1 MNRRSFFSFLSKAAA
16 VTASPSLLGALP
28 LPPSTKNRGGNQA
41 QLTNGSSS
49 LQFVKGASGLGLEL
63 SIQQGRGWRRVAST
77 QSPLRVF
84 YDKRANGSAVD
95 VAIASANPVDGG
107 LAASAAFKDSK
118 NNKWSVKLNVDKWK
132 AEGFRCRFT
141 YELLEGEARNVF
153 FEHGMVPE
161 LAASPDKTYVLMPGI
176 LYDGNR
182 LARADGEIPRLND
195 SDRTQL
201 DTPVLSL
208 STPATLLYEKTTGV
222 TLVTKTEVES
232 GLGPAGFSYE
242 MRPEQH
248 KIAVM
253 APLYRDKHYRGHPN
267 FYFEDVVPV
276 GANVAQGQTF
286 SVTIYYLPAHY
297 ASLAEFFS
305 AFHDVRE
312 PAPFARTPQLPLSK
326 AAEMV
331 ESSFNRIG
339 WYANQFYINAS
350 PPDYDPTKKGGE
362 TLVID
367 WQLIVGWCAGV
378 ISGYALL
385 ETGNELSQQRSRIM
399 LDLIAQGG
407 VSPSGLFW
415 SNYAN
420 GQWDRGNTRIA
431 MRQHMRMPAD
441 GAFFFLKAIAL
452 DQSRGREHPEWV
464 RATASNLDAFVKLWR
479 KHQDFGHFVNRE
491 TLEIEQT
498 GSAAGALCIGALA
511 LAGDLPNGKEYLA
524 VAREAADAYYQ
535 RYVETGWLCGGPL
548 DIGITSDSE
557 SATAMLESFVTLYEA
572 VRDPKVLRY
581 AQMAADILASWVI
594 SYNAPFPPGTQCDRL
609 GIQTVGGVLA
619 NSRNHHIG
627 PSAATTSGDIF
638 LRLYRYTGRAAYLK
652 ILQDMVSGLPQ
663 YLCFKPGQYELMQQG
678 MMSEQFNMTD
688 ELGERGYIWE
698 VNASWSATDV
708 LLSRGALPSIFV
720 DRPRRTL
727 AVFDQLEVKA
737 DFDAQ
742 KLSITNA
749 TPYEANISVATETDH
764 RTSIT
769 LPPGQTKTLSLE
781 TLEA

>member
-1 MNRRSFFSFLSKAAA
+1 MNRRSFFSFMSKAAA
-16 VTASPSLLGALP
+16 VTISPSFLGASP
-28 LPPSTKNRGGNQA
+28 LPPSTKDRAGSQA

-63 SIQQGRGWRRVAST
+63 SIQRGRGWRRVAST
-77 QSPLRVF
+77 QSPVRVF
-84 YDKRANGSAVD
+84 CDRRGNGSAVD
-95 VAIASANPVDGG
+95 VAFTSVHPVDGG
-107 LAASAAFKDSK
+107 LAASAAFTDSR
-118 NNKWSVKLNVDKWK
+118 NNRWSVKLNVDRWK
-132 AEGFRCRFT
+132 SRGFRCRFN

-161 LAASPDKTYVLMPGI
+161 LAASPDSTYVLMPGI

-182 LARADGEIPRLND
+182 LARADGEIPRLNATN
-195 SDRTQL
+195 RTQL

-208 STPATLLYEKTTGV
+208 STPATLLYEKATGI
-222 TLVTKTEVES
+222 TLVMMTEVES
-232 GLGPAGFSYE
+232 GLGPSGFSYE

-248 KIAVM
+248 KLAVM
-253 APLYRDKHYRGHPN
+253 APLYRETHFRGHPR
-267 FYFEDVVPV
+267 FYYEDVIPA

-305 AFHDVRE
+305 AFQEVRE

-326 AAEMV
+326 AAELV

-350 PPDYDPTKKGGE
+350 PPDYDPGKKGFE
-362 TLVID
+362 TLVAD

-385 ETGNELSQQRSRIM
+385 KTGNEESQQRSRVM

-420 GQWDRGNTRIA
+420 HQWDRGNTKIA
-431 MRQHMRMPAD
+431 MH
-441 GAFFFLKAIAL
+441 
-452 DQSRGREHPEWV
+452 
-464 RATASNLDAFVKLWR
+464 
-479 KHQDFGHFVNRE
+479 
-491 TLEIEQT
+491 QT

-511 LAGDLPNGKEYLA
+511 LAGGLPNGKEYLS
-524 VAREAADAYYQ
+524 VANEAADAFYQ
-535 RYVETGWLCGGPL
+535 RYVETGWLAGGPL

-557 SATAMLESFVTLYEA
+557 SATAMLESFVTLYETA
-572 VRDPKVLRY
+572 RDPKVLRY

-594 SYNAPFPPGTQCDRL
+594 SYNAPFPPGSHCDRL

-627 PSAATTSGDIF
+627 PMMATTSGDAF
-638 LRLYRYTGRAAYLK
+638 FRLYRYTGRAVYLK
-652 ILQDMVSGLPQ
+652 ILQDIVSGLPQ
-663 YLCFKPGQYELMQQG
+663 YLCFKPGQYEQMQVG
-678 MMSEQFNMTD
+678 MMSEQFNMSD

-698 VNASWSATDV
+698 VNASWSATGV
-708 LLSRGALPSIFV
+708 LLCRGALPSIFV
-720 DRPRRTL
+720 DRPHRTL

-749 TPYEANISVATETDH
+749 PPYEANLSVATEADL
-764 RTSIT
+764 RTTIT
-769 LPPGQTKTLSLE
+769 LPPGQMRTVSLQTLD
-781 TLEA
+781 A

>member
-1 MNRRSFFSFLSKAAA
+1 MDRRSFFSFLSKAAA
-16 VTASPSLLGALP
+16 VTASPSFLGALP
-28 LPPSTKNRGGNQA
+28 LLSSTKNQGVGQA

-49 LQFVKGASGLGLEL
+49 LRFVKGASGLGLEL
-63 SIQQGRGWRRVAST
+63 SIRQGRRWRRVAST

-84 YDKRANGSAVD
+84 YDKRGNGSPAD
-95 VAIASANPVDGG
+95 IAFASVNPIGGG
-107 LAASAAFKDSK
+107 LAASAAFTDSK
-118 NNKWSVKLNVDKWK
+118 NNRWSVKLNVDKWK
-132 AEGFRCRFT
+132 AAGFQCRFQ
-141 YELLEGEARNVF
+141 YKLLEGEARNVF
-153 FEHGMVPE
+153 FEHGIVPD
-161 LAASPDKTYVLMPGI
+161 LAPSPEHTYVLTPGV

-182 LARADGEIPRLND
+182 LARPDGEIPRLNA

-208 STPATLLYEKTTGV
+208 STPATLLYEKTTGS
-222 TLVTKTEVES
+222 TLVTMTEIES
-232 GLGPAGFSYE
+232 GLGPSGFSYE
-242 MRPEQH
+242 MRPEQY

-253 APLYRDKHYRGHPN
+253 APLYREKHFRGHPR
-267 FYFEDVVPV
+267 FYYEDVIPA
-276 GANVAQGQTF
+276 GAHVAQGQSFTVNVF
-286 SVTIYYLPAHY
+286 YLPALY

-305 AFHDVRE
+305 AFHEVRE

-326 AAEMV
+326 AAELV

-350 PPDYDPTKKGGE
+350 PPDYDPGKKGFE
-362 TLVID
+362 TLGAD

-385 ETGNELSQQRSRIM
+385 KTGNEQSQQRSRIM

-431 MRQHMRMPAD
+431 MHQHMRMPAD

-452 DQSRGREHPEWV
+452 ERSRGREHPDWI
-464 RATASNLDAFVKLWR
+464 RAAASNLDAFVKLWR
-479 KHQDFGHFVNRE
+479 KNQDFGHFVNRE

-524 VAREAADAYYQ
+524 VAREAADSYYQ

-557 SATAMLESFVTLYEA
+557 SATAMMESFVTLYET

-594 SYNAPFPPGTQCDRL
+594 SYNAPFPPGTHCDRL

-627 PSAATTSGDIF
+627 PTAATTSGDMF

-652 ILQDMVSGLPQ
+652 ILQDIVSGLPQ
-663 YLCFKPGQYELMQQG
+663 YLCFKPGQYEQTQLG

-698 VNASWSATDV
+698 VNASWSATGV

-727 AVFDQLEVKA
+727 AVFDQLDVQA
-737 DFDAQ
+737 YFDAQ

-749 TPYEANISVATETDH
+749 TPYEAHISVANEADH
-764 RTSIT
+764 RATMILPSGQMRTISMGT
-769 LPPGQTKTLSLE
+769 LD
-781 TLEA
+781 A